1 MNTTKIKKDLEHL
14 KIHIDS
20 LENWISYANDII
32 YQIENK
38 LMDIEDMQTFS
49 KMENVHELEY
59 FAQTFCED
67 NLQLIAWRL
76 CHPQEYA
83 RANPLPM
90 ICPAC
95 GLLS

>member
-59 FAQTFCED
+59 FAQ
-67 NLQLIAWRL
+67 NLFAKS
-76 CHPQEYA
+76 CV
-83 RANPLPM
+83 
-90 ICPAC
+90 
-95 GLLS
+95 